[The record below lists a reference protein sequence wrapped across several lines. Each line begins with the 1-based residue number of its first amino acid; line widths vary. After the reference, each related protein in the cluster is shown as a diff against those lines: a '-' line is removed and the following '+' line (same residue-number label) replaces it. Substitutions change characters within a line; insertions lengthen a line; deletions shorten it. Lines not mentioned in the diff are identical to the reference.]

1 MIFSSFHFRL
11 YYQKCREVKLC
22 FYSVSQAYRLFFLP
36 KNLPAAASIA
46 ANPKVVHPTGVSLS
60 PVATA
65 FSSLADGVPFVDG
78 VSSGDSEL
86 SGFTISVLPESGSVG
101 NSGSVGGFG
110 SDFSRPSIAFYS
122 FSNASFTSSFT
133 AFSPSFKTFSASFK
147 ASSRTVLLSCV

>member
-86 SGFTISVLPESGSVG
+86 SGNICITGIRICREFRICRWIRLRFFQTFYRFLQFFQCLIHI
-101 NSGSVGGFG
+101 FFYCI
-110 SDFSRPSIAFYS
+110 FS
-122 FSNASFTSSFT
+122 
-133 AFSPSFKTFSASFK
+133 K
-147 ASSRTVLLSCV
+147 L

>member
-101 NSGSVGGFG
+101 GFG
-110 SDFSRPSIAFYS
+110 YDFSRPSIAFCS